1 MTRGRARGRG
11 AGVGA
16 REEAGLVVGGGL
28 LGGGDAQREHLV
40 PHGVQRLWN
49 HLRPKPRR
57 LRAGCRAQ
65 GRRRSGG
72 GTCARAGGG
81 AGGPCSSRSS
91 RRRGRPLRTGPTFPP
106 SPRPAPAPR
115 SRPPAPTCARTTNK
129 PAPPPLPL
137 SPRAGGAGLQV
148 SSLDDADGDD
158 AVARE
163 RRVERGRARELA
175 HAPPHLARHPDRPA
189 LRGLLRRAGA
199 GAVRSPR
206 SGARWERLQGRGGTC
221 RGCHASSEPPGPG
234 ASGASARGRGVG
246 VSRAAPRVGGG
257 AGRGGAGRGGAGR
270 GEMRHECARAEA
282 GAGCLAPGRGGG
294 PGSKGSKGG
303 GSGIAATS
311 SATRPRK
318 SLAPTRSQSYT
329 CRRAGGGGMGGW

>member
-115 SRPPAPTCARTTNK
+115 SRPPAPTCARTKNK
-129 PAPPPLPL
+129 DAPPPSLSLPARGE
-137 SPRAGGAGLQV
+137 RACRFRA
-148 SSLDDADGDD
+148 STTPTETMRS
-158 AVARE
+158 
-163 RRVERGRARELA
+163 RG
-175 HAPPHLARHPDRPA
+175 
-189 LRGLLRRAGA
+189 
-199 GAVRSPR
+199 
-206 SGARWERLQGRGGTC
+206 
-221 RGCHASSEPPGPG
+221 
-234 ASGASARGRGVG
+234 SGASSAGARASLRTRSRTSPVTPTGPPSAASCAARGPVRSGRRARARVG
-246 VSRAAPRVGGG
+246 NGSKGEAGPAEGATRPPSRLGPARPARLRVGGG
-257 AGRGGAGRGGAGR
+257 
-270 GEMRHECARAEA
+270 
-282 GAGCLAPGRGGG
+282 
-294 PGSKGSKGG
+294 
-303 GSGIAATS
+303 SG
-311 SATRPRK
+311 
-318 SLAPTRSQSYT
+318 
-329 CRRAGGGGMGGW
+329 